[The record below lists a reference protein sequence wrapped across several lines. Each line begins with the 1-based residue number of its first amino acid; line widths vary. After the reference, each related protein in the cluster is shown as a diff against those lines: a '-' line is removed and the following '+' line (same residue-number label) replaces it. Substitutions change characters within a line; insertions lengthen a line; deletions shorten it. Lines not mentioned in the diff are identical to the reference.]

1 MVISSTFLK
10 HNNMVKM
17 DIVVSLFSNIKAV
30 NYPSHVSLMELL
42 GKIGDCDR
50 SIKRLVDVVLKEKD
64 KYVAVLEKISKD
76 HDYDIMAFCITDVI
90 NSNSYLLYNNNK

>member
-1 MVISSTFLK
+1 
-10 HNNMVKM
+10 MVKM

-50 SIKRLVDVVLKEKD
+50 SIKRLVDVVSKEKD
-64 KYVAVLEKISKD
+64 KSKRRNRNF
-76 HDYDIMAFCITDVI
+76 YQCSARME
-90 NSNSYLLYNNNK
+90 LLKSETMML